1 MVELVVEHPEELGQ
15 QGLGILHQVD
25 VVAWQQLLQKFCLF
39 VLDLE
44 AIKQRSAS
52 YEKSPFVTGRIPY
65 PH

>member
-1 MVELVVEHPEELGQ
+1 MVELVVEHPKELGQ

-44 AIKQRSAS
+44 N
-52 YEKSPFVTGRIPY
+52 
-65 PH
+65 